1 MNKEEIQRMKL
12 SDLYFKHLDATWEE
26 IRNKIDIKSELM
38 KTESRLTAYTNKHQY
53 LFTYTYKN

>member
-26 IRNKIDIKSELM
+26 IETKRIKESEKWKLLAR
-38 KTESRLTAYTNKHQY
+38 KVILSNEIQY
-53 LFTYTYKN
+53 LYAYQ

>member
-26 IRNKIDIKSELM
+26 IEVVRQERSDKEKIDAGKWSF
-38 KTESRLTAYTNKHQY
+38 SNKRQY
-53 LFTYTYKN
+53 LQAYK

>member
-26 IRNKIDIKSELM
+26 IETEREIRANELI
-38 KTESRLTAYTNKHQY
+38 NKH
-53 LFTYTYKN
+53 K

>member
-26 IRNKIDIKSELM
+26 IEIVRQERSDKEKIDAGKWSF
-38 KTESRLTAYTNKHQY
+38 SNKRQY
-53 LFTYTYKN
+53 LQAYK